1 MGVVLDNQETL
12 MFNYDIKYL
21 KSVNQYWN
29 KQKAKIQEEISKQ
42 EKLLE
47 ELKYTKLDF
56 YQTFLSEYTA
66 SRLIEDT
73 KILIKR
79 LKNKI
84 KKITKKEIVKLII
97 SPIN

>member
-1 MGVVLDNQETL
+1 M
-12 MFNYDIKYL
+12 
-21 KSVNQYWN
+21 
-29 KQKAKIQEEISKQ
+29 
-42 EKLLE
+42 
-47 ELKYTKLDF
+47 KYTKLDF

-84 KKITKKEIVKLII
+84 KKITKKRNRKIDNFTHQLSRKLINHLSELGI
-97 SPIN
+97 KNIIYGKNVNFKKERSY